1 MNNDIEEKIVLLK
14 RKFETI
20 KEKGWIKSSSNGRG
34 NIGMTFE
41 RELGLIPNQFEIPDF
56 GGIEIKTK
64 QDETTPFLT
73 LFSATFD
80 GTYLF
85 EMRRVA
91 EMYGEYDRSFK
102 DKKILYCSV
111 NSLYFTRLAAGVK
124 MKVKV
129 CFEEKKIYLLVCD
142 NFGNLID
149 KQSYWS
155 FDLLKSKLE
164 RKLSYLALVSAK
176 RSFAGEKEFFYYYD
190 IKFMKLK
197 SFEEFLR
204 LLELGKI
211 SIYFKY
217 GVYRSGAKVGKSC
230 DHGTSFDIRR
240 DDLKRLFDYIY

>member
-1 MNNDIEEKIVLLK
+1 MNNNIEDKIILLK
-14 RKFETI
+14 REFEII

-41 RELGLIPNQFEIPDF
+41 RELGLTPNQFEIPDF
-56 GGIEIKTK
+56 DGIEIKTK

-102 DKKILYCSV
+102 NKKILYCSV
-111 NSLYFTRLAAGVK
+111 NSLNFTRLTSGVK
-124 MKVKV
+124 MRINV
-129 CFEEKKIYLLVCD
+129 CFEEKKVYLLIYD

-149 KQSYWS
+149 RQSYWS
-155 FDLLKSKLE
+155 FELLKGKLE

-176 RSFAGEKEFFYYYD
+176 RSVAVEREFFYYYD
-190 IKFMKLK
+190 IKFMRLK
-197 SFEEFLR
+197 SFSEFLR
-204 LLELGKI
+204 LLDLGKI

-217 GVYRSGAKVGKSC
+217 GVYRSGTKVGKSC